1 VTPPPAPRAPRA
13 WRNLTGWARARV
25 YGLLDGAGL
34 PERLRPAIVVVRF
47 GWLLYRR
54 MVADRAF
61 LRAAGMAYATLM
73 ALVPVLLLLF
83 GALGASGVLA
93 QDRAAVEDLVFGSFL
108 GNIPEVRSFLLPG
121 LMGVDLGTM
130 GLVGIGGLA
139 FVAARLY
146 IQVEVAYCDIFGV
159 EVDRPLYWRLLMFYA
174 AVTLAPVLG
183 VTTFLQSGRL
193 AGLFGVGMTTQFTV
207 AAMQFGV
214 LLAAML
220 GFPTKAVRW
229 WPAMAGSAVSLV
241 LLQTFSAGFEA
252 YLVLFAV
259 DDPVRVIYGS
269 VGVIPVFLLWMYL
282 AWLSVLIGVEVA
294 AVSQDFDAMFKVAY
308 AEVLQQHADVTLPGV
323 DTALLVAA
331 QVAAWFEAGRGPV
344 DRDALAETVGLRG
357 GDAAVVL
364 RALESAGL
372 VARVGEGWLLARPAA
387 SIPLRE
393 VAAAWRGRTSPHPD
407 DDGRVGLVR
416 AELDAAL
423 VGTLADAARRWG
435 GTGAPAPPLTVEGT

>member
-1 VTPPPAPRAPRA
+1 MKGPVAPRA
-13 WRNLTGWARARV
+13 WSGLTGWVRARV
-25 YGLLDGAGL
+25 YGLLDGADL
-34 PERLRPAIVVVRF
+34 PKRLRPAILVVRF

-130 GLVGIGGLA
+130 GLVGVGGLA

-159 EVDRPLYWRLLMFYA
+159 EVDRPIYWRLLMFYA
-174 AVTLAPVLG
+174 AVTLAPVLA
-183 VTTFLQSGRL
+183 VTTFLQSSRL
-193 AGLFGVGMTTQFTV
+193 AGLVGVGMTTQVTV
-207 AAMQFGV
+207 AAMQLAV

-220 GFPTKAVRW
+220 GFPTKSVRW
-229 WPAMAGSAVSLV
+229 GPAIAGSLVSLL
-241 LLQTFSAGFEA
+241 LLQTFSTGFET

-308 AEVLQQHADVTLPGV
+308 AEVFQEHADGTLPGV

-331 QVAAWFEAGRGPV
+331 HVAAWFEAGRGPV
-344 DRDALAETVGLRG
+344 DRDVLAEEVGLRG
-357 GDAAVVL
+357 ADAALVL
-364 RALESAGL
+364 RALELAGL
-372 VARVGEGWLLARPAA
+372 VARVGEGWLLARPPA
-387 SIPLRE
+387 SIPLRD
-393 VAAAWRGRTSPHPD
+393 VATAWRGRTSPHPAD
-407 DDGRVGLVR
+407 DAQVGIVR
-416 AELDAAL
+416 GELDAAL
-423 VGTLADAARRWG
+423 SGTLADAAQRWCG
-435 GTGAPAPPLTVEGT
+435 SGAPALPRTVEGA